1 MSGNRQDGEVS
12 GCIGAGDRAGNQAG
26 ERPAFFMP
34 GDLPVGKSATR
45 LKQGI
50 LTP

>member
-1 MSGNRQDGEVS
+1 MSGNRQAEEVS
-12 GCIGAGDRAGNQAG
+12 GCIGAGERAGNQAG
-26 ERPAFFMP
+26 ESPAFFMP
-34 GDLPVGKSATR
+34 GDLPVGMRSTR